1 MINVKDFGAQGN
13 GSTDDRSAITQALAT
28 AREKGE
34 ETVLFPAGEYLLK
47 KPIVLGDAH
56 HLNLMGQN
64 ATLLCLGE
72 EGIEG
77 SIGAGGGLQ
86 LMGNRITVEALHFKG
101 HVVENYSSEYGYGK
115 LLRLRGN
122 HNTVQGCHFR
132 GGNAGG
138 IEISGGNYNTI
149 DRNIFDK
156 CNNYPPKPYT
166 GDYGSIHLV
175 GRCRYNTI
183 SNNRII
189 NFQFSGISGYGTGNA
204 GDFSDLYIYDNYLE
218 SASANRKRDHS
229 MGIYLLN
236 GANKYIEIIGN
247 TINKADAECIVI
259 FSKSSAPAEYCK
271 IHNNVLL
278 NGAYQGLSLRSQNE
292 RGTFRHCSIEG
303 NLITNYVETDKY
315 DHQMFLERFE
325 QGRIHNNTLY
335 GFSAKYGYGIYFHLN
350 PAHNKVTNNKVSYQK
365 TGIAFYG
372 AESVL
377 DNNVITH
384 CQKGIRFAYCAGAV
398 VINNL
403 VTDCNMPAEYVTD
416 KSQLKLTG
424 NVLQ

>member
-13 GSTDDRSAITQALAT
+13 GNTNDRLSIVQALTT
-28 AREKGE
+28 ARDRVG
-34 ETVLFPAGEYLLK
+34 ETVFFPAGEYLLK
-47 KPIVLGDAH
+47 KPITLDVAH
-56 HLNLMGQN
+56 RLSLKGQD

-86 LMGNRITVEALHFKG
+86 LVGNRIVIDALNFKG
-101 HVVENYSSEYGYGK
+101 HLVEDYSSKYGYGK
-115 LLRLRGN
+115 LLQLRGN
-122 HNTVQGCHFR
+122 HNTVQNCHFT

-138 IEISGGNYNTI
+138 VEVSGGNYNTI
-149 DRNIFDK
+149 DRNIFNK

-175 GRCRYNTI
+175 GRCHYNTI
-183 SNNRII
+183 SNNKII

-271 IHNNVLL
+271 IQNNVLL
-278 NGAYQGLSLRSQNE
+278 NGAYQGLSLRSQNKG
-292 RGTFRHCSIEG
+292 GTFRHCSIED
-303 NLITNYVETDKY
+303 NLITNYAETAQY

-325 QGRIHNNTLY
+325 QGRIDNNTLY
-335 GFSAKYGYGIYFHLN
+335 GFSSEHGRGIYFHLDPIQN
-350 PAHNKVTNNKVSYQK
+350 EITNNKVSHQHL
-365 TGIAFYG
+365 GITFFSVRG
-372 AESVL
+372 VL
-377 DNNVITH
+377 DGNIVTH
-384 CQKGIRFAYCAGAV
+384 CHRGIQFAYCEDSTV
-398 VINNL
+398 TNNL
-403 VTDCNMPAEYVTD
+403 VTDCEIPTEYIIK
-416 KSQLKLTG
+416 KSQLKMSG
-424 NVLQ
+424 NVF